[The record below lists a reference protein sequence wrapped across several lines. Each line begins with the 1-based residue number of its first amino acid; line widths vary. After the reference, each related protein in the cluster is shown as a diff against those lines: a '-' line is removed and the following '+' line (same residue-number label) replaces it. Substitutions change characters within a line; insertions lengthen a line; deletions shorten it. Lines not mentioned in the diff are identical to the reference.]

1 MPRRAPARE
10 SAKAQRTM
18 AQDDRQLGPPSSR
31 ILLTRVR
38 AGDDDAYREM
48 FARYTERLEKRMV
61 SALGPKLRRRLGV
74 DDLLQDV
81 WTQFSRNAG
90 RLEYRGGGSLYRWLC
105 RVADNVVRMAQRAH
119 VVSDCRAVARED
131 TFQPAPGSS
140 GFEARLPASIDPSP
154 SAAASNTERLEALSR
169 LLGRLSD
176 DHRGVI
182 RLVYVE
188 RRSVADAAQVLERSP
203 NAVKKLLGRAMA
215 RCAELA
221 ASDSFAAYRSDVE
234 LRG

>member
-1 MPRRAPARE
+1 MPRRAPVRD

-18 AQDDRQLGPPSSR
+18 AKDDRQLGPPSSR
-31 ILLTRVR
+31 ILLTRAR
-38 AGDDDAYREM
+38 AGDEDAYREV
-48 FARYTERLEKRMV
+48 FARYAERLEKRMV
-61 SALGPKLRRRLGV
+61 LALGPKLRRRLGV

-81 WTQFSRNAG
+81 WTQFSRHAG
-90 RLEYRGGGSLYRWLC
+90 RIEYRGGGSLYRWLC
-105 RVADNVVRMAQRAH
+105 RVSDNVVRMTQRAH
-119 VVSDCRAVARED
+119 VVSDRRALARED
-131 TFQPAPGSS
+131 TFQSEPGSS
-140 GFEARLPASIDPSP
+140 GFEARLPAAVDPTP
-154 SAAASNTERLEALSR
+154 SAAASTTERLEALSR

-176 DHRGVI
+176 DHRDVI

-188 RRSVADAAQVLERSP
+188 RRPVSEAAQVLERSP

-221 ASDSFAAYRSDVE
+221 ASDSFAAYRSDIP